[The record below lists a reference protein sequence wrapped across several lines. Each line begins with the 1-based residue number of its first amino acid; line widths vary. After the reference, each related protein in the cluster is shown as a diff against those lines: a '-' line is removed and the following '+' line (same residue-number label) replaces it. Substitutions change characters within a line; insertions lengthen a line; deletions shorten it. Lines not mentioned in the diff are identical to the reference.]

1 LCESVRG
8 GCTAAPWLF
17 GSTIGR
23 CAAADGQAVARIV
36 DVRLFSKKSSN
47 LQSMTHR
54 RLRRSRDA
62 AMRNLP

>member
-1 LCESVRG
+1 
-8 GCTAAPWLF
+8 LF